1 MTSYQLPFAQTVS
14 IIRLMAAIPTPPKPE
29 KEEIKVFISNRDST
43 CDECSE
49 DLGKKAW
56 ITLVRDIGA
65 LCLSCADLDHL
76 VFLASGDAAL
86 TRRARKYSRLSAVVL
101 KFSRARRR
109 YERQG
114 LLVEETALDLAEEEC
129 LADFEVRELRKERE
143 AERRAGLDEQ
153 FVQQFAH
160 KIRELFP
167 RIETGRD
174 QIISEHACRKYT
186 GRVGRSAAA
195 KSLDENAILLA
206 VIAHIR
212 HRETNYD
219 ELLGR
224 GWERSDARGAV
235 AQRVDEVL
243 SYWEAVGSQS
253 RSSAFKPRTNP

>member
-1 MTSYQLPFAQTVS
+1 MATATSKQET
-14 IIRLMAAIPTPPKPE
+14 
-29 KEEIKVFISNRDST
+29 EEIKVFISNRDST
-43 CDECSE
+43 CDECGE
-49 DLGKKAW
+49 NLGKKAW
-56 ITLVRDIGA
+56 ITLVRDKGA

-101 KFSRARRR
+101 KWSRARRR

-143 AERRAGLDEQ
+143 AERRAGLDQKYVE
-153 FVQQFAH
+153 QFAH

-174 QIISEHACRKYT
+174 QIIAEHACQKYS
-186 GRVGRSAAA
+186 GRVGRSGAA

-224 GWERSDARGAV
+224 GWERSDGRSAV
-235 AQRVDEVL
+235 AGSIDEVL
-243 SYWEAVGSQS
+243 NRWHAEA
-253 RSSAFKPRTNP
+253 